1 MAEDEVL
8 VAASNIS
15 RDFRLGA
22 AVVTA
27 VREVSLNVKRGA
39 FTVISGPS
47 GSGKSTL
54 LHLLGCLDKPT
65 SGALYI
71 AGQNVGA
78 LSDGELSGFRAQRL
92 GFIFQNFNLIPV
104 LSAWENVEYPLR
116 INRIPR
122 PESRKRAMEL
132 LAAVGLDR
140 HAAHRPSQLS
150 GGQCQRVA
158 VARAL
163 VTRPALVLADEPT
176 ANLDSATG
184 ALIIDLMHD
193 LQSRTGTA
201 FVIATHDPMVAS
213 RAEQRVSMRDGRIE
227 SNP

>member
-1 MAEDEVL
+1 MAEDETL
-8 VAASNIS
+8 VEASNITK
-15 RDFRLGA
+15 DYHLGGA
-22 AVVTA
+22 IVTA
-27 VREVSLNVKRGA
+27 VRDVSLSVRPGA

-65 SGALYI
+65 TGALRV
-71 AGQNVGA
+71 AGENVSSM
-78 LSDGELSGFRAQRL
+78 SDRDLSGFRARKL

-104 LSAWENVEYPLR
+104 LTAWENVEYALR
-116 INRIPR
+116 INRVPR
-122 PESRKRAMEL
+122 PESKQRAMEL
-132 LAAVGLDR
+132 LASVGLER
-140 HAAHRPSQLS
+140 HASHRPTQLS

-158 VARAL
+158 IARAL

-193 LQSRTGTA
+193 LKNKTGTS
-201 FVIATHDPMVAS
+201 FVIATHDHMVAS
-213 RAEQRVSMRDGRIE
+213 RAEQRIAMRDGRIE
-227 SNP
+227 PNP